1 MLTTIPTPKVN
12 EKVMKSLADATI
24 RKNLFLTEE
33 GVAVLLSMSIN
44 ESRQK

>member
-1 MLTTIPTPKVN
+1 MTVTIATPKVD

-44 ESRQK
+44 DSRQK